1 MTVSNDI
8 HFQFAECFEEKL
20 IRPYAYFLSRNLL
33 EGNICI
39 PIDEPVI
46 RRNESP
52 YQEVCDIETLKG
64 LKYLVT
70 TKQEEI
76 APFILE
82 GNKLYLHRYYRYE
95 SIIVNRIKELVFNG
109 NKKSLERMELLSSKA
124 ELVYSFNADYPIQP
138 TTNDALKID
147 WQIVA
152 VLQALLQDF
161 SIITGG
167 PGTGKTTTLAKVLAI
182 LYTVEPSARVALT
195 APTGKASM
203 RMYESLTQ
211 TTLEVGDN
219 ILNLFRQLKP
229 TTIHSLLGYQ
239 RDSVNFKYN
248 SNNPLPFD
256 WIIVDEASMID
267 VPMFAKVLDAMSDT
281 CRIILLGDKDQLAS
295 VEAGSLLGDFCLS
308 LNAINQF
315 SSERADWINSFISD
329 PNRKIT
335 TNYIH
340 PTNSLLANNIIEL
353 KFSHRFNIE
362 GGIGKLSNAVLT
374 NNQTVI
380 EEYIFHNIDANIHID
395 TKADDKILA
404 KFCAGYKDFIQET
417 DIKTALK
424 KLNNLRVL
432 VAVREGER
440 GLYAINRKIELELLR
455 LKLINIDN
463 EFYTNRPIMVTR
475 NMYQLGLMNGD
486 VGIIRDGRIHFDVAG
501 EGIRSF
507 LPAYLTDAETVFA
520 MTIHKSQGSEFNDV
534 LIVLPEGI
542 DSPLLTRELLYTGIT
557 RAKKSVTIQGGLD
570 SIMQAAGATVKRVSG
585 IREKLVVSG

>member
-20 IRPYAYFLSRNLL
+20 IRPYAYFLSKNLM

-39 PIDEPVI
+39 PIEEPTI
-46 RRNESP
+46 RRSESP
-52 YQEVCDIETLKG
+52 YQEVCDLKTLKG

-82 GNKLYLHRYYRYE
+82 GNKLYLHRYFRYE
-95 SIIVNRIKELVFNG
+95 SIIVNRIKELVFKG
-109 NKKSLERMELLSSKA
+109 NEKSIERMKLLSSKA
-124 ELVYSFNADYPIQP
+124 ELVHSFNADYPIQP
-138 TTNDALKID
+138 TTTDELKID

-161 SIITGG
+161 SVITGG

-182 LYTVEPSARVALT
+182 LFSLEPSARVALT

-211 TTLEVGDN
+211 TSLKVGDE
-219 ILNLFRQLKP
+219 ILNLFKQLKP

-248 SNNPLPFD
+248 SNNPLPYD

-315 SSERADWINSFISD
+315 SNERADWINSFIIDS
-329 PNRKIT
+329 NRKIT
-335 TNYIH
+335 SNHIH

-353 KFSHRFNIE
+353 KYSHRFNIE

-374 NNQTVI
+374 NNQEVI
-380 EEYIFHNIDANIHID
+380 EEYSYHNTDSNIHID

-417 DIKTALK
+417 DIKVALK

-440 GLYAINRKIELELLR
+440 GLYAINRKIELELSR

-463 EFYTNRPIMVTR
+463 EFYSNRPIMVTR

-486 VGIIRDGRIHFDVAG
+486 VGIIRDGRIHFDMAE
-501 EGIRSF
+501 EGILSF

-520 MTIHKSQGSEFNDV
+520 MTIHKSQGSEFNEV

-557 RAKKSVTIQGGLD
+557 RAKKSVTIQGGMD
-570 SIMQAAGATVKRVSG
+570 SIMQAAGSTVKRVSG
-585 IREKLVVSG
+585 IREKIVVSG

>member
-20 IRPYAYFLSRNLL
+20 IRPYAYFLSKNLL

-46 RRNESP
+46 RKSESP

-82 GNKLYLHRYYRYE
+82 GNKLYLHRYFRYE

-109 NKKSLERMELLSSKA
+109 NNKSVERMKLLSSKA
-124 ELVYSFNADYPIQP
+124 ELIHSFNADYPIQP
-138 TTNDALKID
+138 TTTDALKID

-182 LYTVEPSARVALT
+182 LYSVEPSARVALT

-315 SSERADWINSFISD
+315 SSERAEWINSFISD

-335 TNYIH
+335 INHIH

-380 EEYIFHNIDANIHID
+380 EEYIYHNTDANIHID

-520 MTIHKSQGSEFNDV
+520 MTIHKSQGSEFNEV

-557 RAKKSVTIQGGLD
+557 RAKKSVTIQGGMD

>member
-82 GNKLYLHRYYRYE
+82 GNKLYLHRYFRYE